1 MCGIVGYVGD
11 KEAAPILVSGLCNLQ
26 YRGYDSAGVALCTAD
41 GVRTL
46 KCVGSPEN
54 LIPKLASCADCS
66 ALCGVGHTRWAT
78 HGKPDVVNAHPHSCG
93 RFHVVHN
100 GIIENEKA
108 LKEEY
113 FPNTEFLS
121 QTDTEVI
128 ARLLQKFC
136 ENNTPICEAIQRLIG
151 VLRGSYAL
159 GIVDGERPDVLYAV
173 KNKSPLLIGCGEGF
187 NMLGS
192 DTVAMISHTDKFYEI
207 CDREY
212 AVITADDFKIYSSNG
227 KEVRREAFVV
237 ACDISDCTK
246 GDYAHFMIK
255 EIEEQP
261 RVIRQ
266 ILSYYCDET
275 GKVNIDNEI
284 IGKLTHSDRIYIIAS
299 GTSYNAG
306 LVGKYYFEKIC
317 SKPVDVCMA
326 GEFAYNMPPISQSPV
341 FIFVSQSGE
350 TADCISVLSKIKEL
364 GFASVAIT
372 NCEVSTIFREAD
384 HTLLIHAGREI
395 AVAST
400 KSYTA
405 QVAVFAL
412 LASALNEKYSKL
424 IAKDLSL
431 AADAMEKACSKKE
444 EYREV
449 AHEYLLNQQSCF
461 YIGRGIDYY
470 ACLEAALKLKEIAY
484 IQTGGYAASELKHGS
499 IALIE
504 QGTPVFA
511 LSTQKITSLHMLSNI
526 EEVKA
531 RGGKVLC
538 ISSCQ
543 SDDEDCLSIEC
554 AAELLSPLVSV
565 IPAQYFAYYA
575 ALERGCD
582 IDRPRNLAKAVT
594 VE

>member
-1 MCGIVGYVGD
+1 MCGIVGYVGY
-11 KEAAPILVSGLCNLQ
+11 EQAAPILLSALCNLQ
-26 YRGYDSAGVALCTAD
+26 YRGYDSAGVALCTDD
-41 GVRTL
+41 GVRML
-46 KCVGSPEN
+46 KCVGSPEK
-54 LIPKLASCADCS
+54 LVSKLASCADIS
-66 ALCGVGHTRWAT
+66 SFCGVGHTRWAT
-78 HGKPDVVNAHPHSCG
+78 HGKPDIVNAHPHSCG
-93 RFHVVHN
+93 RFYVVHN
-100 GIIENEKA
+100 GIIENGEA

-113 FPNTEFLS
+113 FKNTEFIS

-136 ENNTPICEAIQRLIG
+136 ENTATIHEAIQCLISE
-151 VLRGSYAL
+151 LRGSYAI
-159 GIVDGERPDVLYAV
+159 GIVDSEAPGILYAI
-173 KNKSPLLIGCGEGF
+173 KNKSPLLIGSGDGF

-192 DTVAMISHTDKFYEI
+192 DAVAMISHTDRFYEI

-212 AVITADDFKIYSSNG
+212 AVVKSDNFKIYSSTG
-227 KEVRREAFVV
+227 KEVHRESFVV
-237 ACDISDCTK
+237 QCDLSACTK
-246 GDYAHFMIK
+246 GNYAHYMLK

-261 RVIRQ
+261 QVIGR
-266 ILSYYCDET
+266 ILSRYCD
-275 GKVNIDNEI
+275 KNKNINMDKEI
-284 IGKLTHSDRIYIIAS
+284 ISKLEEADRIYIVAS

-306 LVGKYYFEKIC
+306 LIGKCYFEKIC

-326 GEFAYNMPPISQSPV
+326 GEFIHNMPPLSQIPV

-350 TADCISVLSKIKEL
+350 TADCIAALSKIKEL
-364 GFASVAIT
+364 GFTSVAIT
-372 NCEVSTIFREAD
+372 NSELSTISRESD
-384 HTLLIHAGREI
+384 HTLLIHAGVEI

-412 LASALNEKYSKL
+412 LASSLNEKYAETIKR
-424 IAKDLSL
+424 DLYRV
-431 AADAMEKACSKKE
+431 ADAMEKACDRRD
-444 EYREV
+444 EYRII
-449 AHEYLLNQQSCF
+449 AHKYLLNQQSCF

-470 ACLEAALKLKEIAY
+470 VSLEAALKLKEIAY
-484 IQTGGYAASELKHGS
+484 IQTEGYAAGELKHGS

-504 QGTPVFA
+504 QDTPVIAF
-511 LSTQKITSLHMLSNI
+511 STQKITCSHMRSNI

-538 ISSCQ
+538 ISSFQ
-543 SDDEDCLSIEC
+543 ANDEYSLSIEC
-554 AAELLSPLVSV
+554 INELLSPLVSV